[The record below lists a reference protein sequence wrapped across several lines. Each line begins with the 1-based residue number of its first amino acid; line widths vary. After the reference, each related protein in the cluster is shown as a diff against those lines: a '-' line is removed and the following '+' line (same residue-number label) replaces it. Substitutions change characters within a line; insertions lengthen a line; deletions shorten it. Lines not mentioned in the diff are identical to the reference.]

1 MRITLQSVIIL
12 SFTLFSCD
20 LFQGQNETQS
30 SDKRVASLDE
40 YEYLDSHSSDYIYDQ
55 DKLHKFEIFIDSDDL
70 EEINSDPALEKYVN
84 AHLVFENKVVNISN
98 FRNDAKSLGL
108 GEVSVQEFGKN
119 TDVLLRVQ
127 KQEGGNKEQVEALN
141 KIKNFFKDEYTIRR
155 TEFVG
160 PVVGEELKEAG
171 ITAVLLS
178 LFLILIYIW
187 FRFEWQFSIAAIFA
201 LSHDVLTTIGLF
213 SLLNLE
219 FNLAIVAALLT
230 TAGYSINDT
239 VVVFDRVRENLR
251 RYKSQQNIVIY
262 NRSINETLSRT
273 VITSLTT
280 LLALFVIYFFGG
292 AVLKDF
298 ALAMIWGV
306 VIGTY
311 SSIFIAVSSLTFFKI
326 YKGSE
331 DKDKSKSVLEHEL

>member
-1 MRITLQSVIIL
+1 MFRFNIISQNL
-12 SFTLFSCD
+12 NIDFLKFKFFALLFSLILIVITFSS
-20 LFQGQNETQS
+20 LFLNGLN
-30 SDKRVASLDE
+30 LG
-40 YEYLDSHSSDYIYDQ
+40 
-55 DKLHKFEIFIDSDDL
+55 IDFKGG
-70 EEINSDPALEKYVN
+70 I
-84 AHLVFENKVVNISN
+84 LVEFRSIENKIVNISD
-98 FRNDAKSLGL
+98 FRSDAKSLGL

-160 PVVGEELKEAG
+160 PVVGEEFKEAG

-280 LLALFVIYFFGG
+280 LLALFVIFFFGG

-311 SSIFIAVSSLTFFKI
+311 SSIFIAVSS
-326 YKGSE
+326 
-331 DKDKSKSVLEHEL
+331 

>member
-1 MRITLQSVIIL
+1 MFRFNIISQNL
-12 SFTLFSCD
+12 NIKFLRFKFFALLFSLILIVITFSS
-20 LFQGQNETQS
+20 LFLNGLN
-30 SDKRVASLDE
+30 LG
-40 YEYLDSHSSDYIYDQ
+40 
-55 DKLHKFEIFIDSDDL
+55 IDFKGG
-70 EEINSDPALEKYVN
+70 I
-84 AHLVFENKVVNISN
+84 LVEFRSIENKVVNISN
-98 FRNDAKSLGL
+98 FRKDAKSLGL

>member
-1 MRITLQSVIIL
+1 MFKFNIISQNL
-12 SFTLFSCD
+12 NIDFLKFKFFALLFSLILIVITVSS
-20 LFQGQNETQS
+20 LFLNGLN
-30 SDKRVASLDE
+30 LG
-40 YEYLDSHSSDYIYDQ
+40 
-55 DKLHKFEIFIDSDDL
+55 IDFKGG
-70 EEINSDPALEKYVN
+70 I
-84 AHLVFENKVVNISN
+84 LVEFRSIENKVVNISN
-98 FRNDAKSLGL
+98 FRKDAKSLGL

-141 KIKNFFKDEYTIRR
+141 KIKIFFKDEFTVRR

>member
-1 MRITLQSVIIL
+1 MFRFNIISQNL
-12 SFTLFSCD
+12 NIQFLRFKFIALLFSLTL
-20 LFQGQNETQS
+20 LFLTFL
-30 SDKRVASLDE
+30 SLF
-40 YEYLDSHSSDYIYDQ
+40 LNG
-55 DKLHKFEIFIDSDDL
+55 LNLGIDFKGG
-70 EEINSDPALEKYVN
+70 I
-84 AHLVFENKVVNISN
+84 LVEFRSIENKIVNISD

-141 KIKNFFKDEYTIRR
+141 KIKKFFKNEYTIRR

-251 RYKSQQNIVIY
+251 RYKSQENIVIY

>member
-1 MRITLQSVIIL
+1 MFRFNIISQDL
-12 SFTLFSCD
+12 NIQFLRFKFIALLFSLTLLCLTFLS
-20 LFQGQNETQS
+20 LFLNGLN
-30 SDKRVASLDE
+30 LG
-40 YEYLDSHSSDYIYDQ
+40 
-55 DKLHKFEIFIDSDDL
+55 IDFKGG
-70 EEINSDPALEKYVN
+70 I
-84 AHLVFENKVVNISN
+84 LVEFRSIENKIVNISD
-98 FRNDAKSLGL
+98 FRKDAKLLGL

-219 FNLAIVAALLT
+219 FNLSIVAALLT

-251 RYKSQQNIVIY
+251 RYKSQENTVIY

-326 YKGSE
+326 YKGAE
-331 DKDKSKSVLEHEL
+331 DKDKSKSMLEHEL

>member
-1 MRITLQSVIIL
+1 MFKFNIISQNL
-12 SFTLFSCD
+12 NIDFLKFKFFALLFSLILIVITFSS
-20 LFQGQNETQS
+20 LFLNGLN
-30 SDKRVASLDE
+30 LG
-40 YEYLDSHSSDYIYDQ
+40 
-55 DKLHKFEIFIDSDDL
+55 IDFKGG
-70 EEINSDPALEKYVN
+70 I
-84 AHLVFENKVVNISN
+84 LVEFRSIENKVVNISN
-98 FRNDAKSLGL
+98 FRKDAKSLGL
-108 GEVSVQEFGKN
+108 GEVSVQEFVKK

-280 LLALFVIYFFGG
+280 LIALFVIYFFGG

>member
-1 MRITLQSVIIL
+1 MFKFNIISQNL
-12 SFTLFSCD
+12 NIDFLKFKFVALLFSLILIVITFSC
-20 LFQGQNETQS
+20 LFLNGLN
-30 SDKRVASLDE
+30 LG
-40 YEYLDSHSSDYIYDQ
+40 
-55 DKLHKFEIFIDSDDL
+55 IDFKGG
-70 EEINSDPALEKYVN
+70 I
-84 AHLVFENKVVNISN
+84 LVEFRSIENKVVNISN

>member
-1 MRITLQSVIIL
+1 MFRFNIISQNL
-12 SFTLFSCD
+12 NIQFLRFKFFAFLFSLILIVMTFSS
-20 LFQGQNETQS
+20 LFLNGLN
-30 SDKRVASLDE
+30 LG
-40 YEYLDSHSSDYIYDQ
+40 
-55 DKLHKFEIFIDSDDL
+55 IDFKGG
-70 EEINSDPALEKYVN
+70 I
-84 AHLVFENKVVNISN
+84 LVEFRSIENKVVNISN
-98 FRNDAKSLGL
+98 FRKDAKSLGL

-141 KIKNFFKDEYTIRR
+141 KLKNFFKDEYTVRR

-251 RYKSQQNIVIY
+251 RYKSQENIVIY

-331 DKDKSKSVLEHEL
+331 DKDKSKSVLENEL